1 MGQSPHRSCIQL
13 QEDLINQ
20 LIFFV
25 VLIAGLCLNFSAN
38 AKEALKVPYDSIIGL
53 YECIGRWPDS
63 AETYSGRVEI
73 SHASEGIRIIRNI
86 NGQRV
91 EARGQFGTATPD
103 EVQVL
108 KVNFR
113 QNRIDYEETCMLS
126 TDLDNYPRMTCYL
139 YSPKTKEVGLEAL
152 FPDHGQL
159 KRD

>member
-1 MGQSPHRSCIQL
+1 MRQPYDRSCIRPE
-13 QEDLINQ
+13 EDLINH
-20 LIFFV
+20 LIFLGI
-25 VLIAGLCLNFSAN
+25 LIAGLCLNFSAN
-38 AKEALKVPYDSIIGL
+38 ATEALKVPYDSIIGL

-63 AETYSGRVEI
+63 NEAYSGRVEI
-73 SHASEGIRIIRNI
+73 SHASEGVKVIRDLK
-86 NGQRV
+86 GQRV
-91 EARGQFGTATPD
+91 EARGQFRTATPD

-113 QNRIDYEETCMLS
+113 QNGIDYEETCMLS